1 MTNARLEQLGL
12 RVEQGAS
19 GPQAVLDLGEASRL
33 ENPVTHQQISRVT
46 FRIEEDRLTPSGPPA
61 VAGLPPIVLSSVASA
76 QDVARLL
83 GVAFDEYLFHLE
95 RRSSQLNALGLSPS
109 VDPDSLEVST
119 ELEAGTLSFTLAAD
133 RLGNFRVART
143 RREGQPLT
151 TGAPHRFELSEF
163 RERAALVTYLTALV
177 EESSSR
183 AQPVSA
189 SRNGLVSYGD
199 IFRAFGGQAL
209 VPPRSNLEILVQ
221 LSVNG
226 ESYRFAAVR
235 QVGRTFRGL
244 LAGAKGK
251 VWSERFELDDFPGV
265 VRLVADLL
273 QVPPEAVKA
282 VGPDAPQE

>member
-19 GPQAVLDLGEASRL
+19 GPQAVLDLAEASRL
-33 ENPVTHQQISRVT
+33 ENPVTRQQISRVT

-61 VAGLPPIVLSSVASA
+61 VAGLPPIVLSAVASA
-76 QDVARLL
+76 QDVARLVS
-83 GVAFDEYLFHLE
+83 VAFDEYLFHLE

-109 VDPDSLEVST
+109 VDPESLEVST
-119 ELEAGTLSFTLAAD
+119 ELEAGVLSFTLVAD
-133 RLGNFRVART
+133 RQGNFRVAGT
-143 RREGQPLT
+143 RREGQPLAA
-151 TGAPHRFELSEF
+151 GAPHRFELSEF
-163 RERAALVTYLTALV
+163 RERAALGSYLTALV
-177 EESSSR
+177 EESASR
-183 AQPVSA
+183 AQPVSP
-189 SRNGLVSYGD
+189 SKGLVSYSE
-199 IFRAFGGQAL
+199 ISRAFGGQAL
-209 VPPRSNLEILVQ
+209 VPPRSSLEILVQ

-226 ESYRFAAVR
+226 EAYRFAAVR